1 MKPSQKKLKAAQ
13 YLTKIEDDII
23 EIMNEKEQQS
33 KDTAPSR
40 GTTRQS
46 ENTKSE
52 MTKSIKKERKDAT
65 RNIKKMVKKQETV
78 KKAKK
83 SVKNFLDD
91 EAGEGFE
98 SEEEKDQQ
106 KRGSKNEVE
115 RYSNEFLRAKTERL
129 NNSMVDDMMKKYQD
143 VEEEEDNES
152 QIAEK

>member
-65 RNIKKMVKKQETV
+65 RNVKKMVKKQETV

-98 SEEEKDQQ
+98 SEEEKEQQ
-106 KRGSKNEVE
+106 KRGSKNG
-115 RYSNEFLRAKTERL
+115 EFYFNMFILSILHFQKLKGTPM
-129 NNSMVDDMMKKYQD
+129 NSSEPKRRDSITLWWM
-143 VEEEEDNES
+143 
-152 QIAEK
+152 I